1 MNSPRSSESAAAA
14 AAGSSRLALLA
25 LSVAAFAIGTT
36 EFVIMGLLPEVA
48 TDLHV
53 SIPSAGLLVS
63 GYALGVAAG
72 APLLAALTARME
84 RRNALLLLLGLFILG
99 NALCAVA
106 PNYGVLMVARV
117 VAAFCHGSFFGI
129 GAVVASHVVPRGQ
142 AARAI
147 ALMFTGLTLANVL
160 GVPFGTFLG
169 QWAGWRSTFMAVTG
183 LGLIAAIAVWR
194 LVPALPDLASPNMKR
209 ELGVLRQ
216 PQVLLALLMTV
227 LGFGGVFTVFTYI
240 APILQQVAHVSVG
253 ATGWV
258 LILFGVGTTIGNMLG
273 GRLADW
279 RLMPSLVGVL
289 IALSLIM
296 LAFAWTM
303 HNTIAAVVTV
313 FVWGIAAFATVPPL
327 QMRVVQQA
335 SDGPHLASTLN
346 IAAFNLGNAIGAFIG
361 GSMIGMGLGL
371 PSVSVAGAVVA
382 LLGLLVTLV
391 SAALERRRRPVAAAC
406 AVGA

>member
-1 MNSPRSSESAAAA
+1 MSAVSSKW
-14 AAGSSRLALLA
+14 ALFA

-48 TDLHV
+48 ADLHV
-53 SIPSAGLLVS
+53 SIPLAGLLVS

-106 PNYGVLMVARV
+106 PNYGVLMAARV

-129 GAVVASHVVPRGQ
+129 GAVVASHIVPRDQ

-169 QWAGWRSTFMAVTG
+169 QWAGWRATFGAVTG
-183 LGLIAAIAVWR
+183 LGLVAAMAVWR
-194 LVPALPDLASPNMKR
+194 LVPALPDLPMPHMRR
-209 ELGVLRQ
+209 ELVVLRQ
-216 PQVLLALLMTV
+216 PQVLLALAMTV

-240 APILQQVAHVSVG
+240 APILQQQSHVSIG

-258 LILFGVGTTIGNMLG
+258 LVLFGAGTTVGNMLG

-279 RLMPSLVGVL
+279 RLMPSLIGVL
-289 IALSLIM
+289 VVLALIM

-303 HNTIAAVVTV
+303 HDTTAAIITV
-313 FVWGIAAFATVPPL
+313 FVWGVAAFATVPPL

-335 SDGPHLASTLN
+335 GDGPHLASMLN

-361 GSMIGMGLGL
+361 GSLIDLGFGL
-371 PSVSVAGAVVA
+371 PSVSIAGAVVTV
-382 LLGLLVTLV
+382 LGLLVTLA
-391 SAALERRRRPVAAAC
+391 SAALGRRRTTNAIAGNVVRA
-406 AVGA
+406 